1 MADNILFKSGLA
13 SKLNDIT
20 KTAGQLL
27 FAIDGTSGSI
37 YLDKDSTTR
46 IKMNLDA
53 TKLQNARA
61 INGTPFDGTQNIT
74 TTKWGSKRTITISDN
89 DGTNTQSNANIDGSA
104 NFTLKLPAIIKATL
118 SGKAS
123 TAGHADTA
131 SSATTATTCTGNA
144 ETATKLQ
151 TARNIFGRPFDGTAD
166 VAGRALMYGDYN
178 SDINN
183 HAFTAALEI
192 RENGL
197 VGVDQTDIKY
207 APEIGFHWAGHC
219 SGGLALGSDTKFRF
233 LTMGGGIATLI
244 ATLEGNASTA
254 NSWSTART
262 LTIGNKEQSV
272 KGDTNVSWSLH
283 DILYNTSQIGV
294 ATSWD
299 ITTPGVYC
307 VGSSSSFTGTNNPES
322 SNGGLTPYPYGQLIV
337 SRANWGGLVQ
347 FYISHRDSDS
357 TSYGIKFRTGWDSSY
372 VSTWSSILDSTNY
385 TNYTVTK
392 TGGGASGTWG
402 INITGSAASVAWGN
416 ITGKPSFNYL
426 PLSGGTLSGLLSAHG
441 GISLN
446 DSTPQETPQFI
457 LGIRAFADGGNIVWQ
472 TANEVSVGKASALT
486 PITTTDKAD
495 GTNHWRRVWFSYIDN
510 TTGRPAYD
518 DRFVFQTST
527 GTLKAPVFSGNK
539 LYASST
545 DSDAIHTIGGIL
557 ASHLRIDNANSG
569 GYIELREDG
578 EGGTITLG
586 GPNGN
591 KWWEIDCYNSS
602 ELRIFSHDGSKY
614 QFFVFGANG
623 NLSAP
628 SFSGNL
634 NGNASTASALTPI
647 TDTDLASNADTW
659 RRIWMS
665 WSDNTTGR
673 PAYDDRFAI
682 QTSTGTLK
690 APIFS
695 GDLNGNASSASL
707 LYPNSSFSYY
717 RNSFQYFN
725 FSAVAGAAVG
735 VNDAPTTQWWHML
748 RCSHWNDLGF
758 YTDVAIPFNNNHIYY
773 KRVMAGSVQNG
784 GWVMV
789 YDTQN
794 IVYSASAPSG
804 PLVGTIWLQP
814 I

>member
-104 NFTLKLPAIIKATL
+104 NFTLKLPATIKATL

-151 TARNIFGRPFDGTAD
+151 AARNIFGRPFDGTAD

-183 HAFTAALEI
+183 HVFTAALEI

-233 LTMGGGIATLI
+233 LTMNGGIATLI

-254 NSWSTART
+254 TKLATART
-262 LTIGNKEQSV
+262 ISLTGSVTGSGSFDGSGNL
-272 KGDTNVSWSLH
+272 N
-283 DILYNTSQIGV
+283 
-294 ATSWD
+294 
-299 ITTPGVYC
+299 ITT
-307 VGSSSSFTGTNNPES
+307 TTNHAHP
-322 SNGGLTPYPYGQLIV
+322 
-337 SRANWGGLVQ
+337 
-347 FYISHRDSDS
+347 
-357 TSYGIKFRTGWDSSY
+357 
-372 VSTWSSILDSTNY
+372 
-385 TNYTVTK
+385 
-392 TGGGASGTWG
+392 
-402 INITGSAASVAWGN
+402 
-416 ITGKPSFNYL
+416 YL

-446 DSTPQETPQFI
+446 DSTPRETPQFI

-472 TANEVSVGKASALT
+472 MANQVSVGAASALT

-569 GYIELREDG
+569 GFVELREDG

-586 GPNGN
+586 GPNGS

-602 ELRIFSHDGSKY
+602 DLRIFSHDGSNY

-628 SFSGNL
+628 SFSGSL

-647 TDTDLASNADTW
+647 NTTDQASNTDNW
-659 RRIWMS
+659 RRIWMG
-665 WSDNTTGR
+665 WADNTTGR

-690 APIFS
+690 APVFS

-725 FSAVAGAAVG
+725 FSAVAGAEVG
-735 VNDAPTTQWWHML
+735 VNDAPTTQWWHIL
-748 RCSHWNDLGF
+748 RHSHWNSDKF

-789 YDTQN
+789 YDAQN